1 MAKVLVFAEHFEGS
15 LKKSNLAVIGFARQ
29 ASAGGEVHALLAGS
43 GIKGLAENLNKYDL
57 AGVHVADDEK
67 LANYTAEMY
76 AELVVK
82 AVNEIGADMVC
93 CAASTTGKDMMPRVA
108 AKLQAGMVSDVMGVE
123 DNLYKSPMWAGN
135 AIAFMEVTTPKKVF
149 TVRTTE
155 FDPAQEGGAGPVSD
169 VTVDFDAGVDKKFV
183 EFKKTESD
191 RPDLTEASVVVSG
204 GRGLKGEEG
213 FKMLEPL
220 ADIFN
225 AAIGATR
232 AAVDAG
238 WVPNDLQVGQTGKIV
253 APDLYFAIALSG
265 AIQHLAGMKGS
276 KTIVAVNKDP
286 EAPICAVADYYVVA
300 DAFKAVP
307 ELVEE
312 IKKAKAS

>member
-1 MAKVLVFAEHFEGS
+1 MAKVLVFAEHFDGK
-15 LKKSNLAVIGFARQ
+15 LKKSNLAVFSFASQ
-29 ASAGGEVHALLAGS
+29 VADGGEVHALLAGS
-43 GIKGLAENLNKYDL
+43 GVKGLTDELNKAGL
-57 AGVHVADDEK
+57 AGVHVADDGK
-67 LANYTAEMY
+67 LQGYVAETYAN
-76 AELVVK
+76 LVVK
-82 AVNEIGADMVC
+82 LVNEIGADAVC
-93 CAASTTGKDMMPRVA
+93 CAASTTGKDLMPRVA
-108 AKLQAGMVSDVMGVE
+108 AKLEAGMVSDCLGIE
-123 DNLYKSPMWAGN
+123 DGLFKTPMWAGN
-135 AIAFMEVTTPKKVF
+135 VIGLIEINTAKKVF

-155 FDPAQEGGAGPVSD
+155 FNPVAEGGAGAVSD
-169 VTVDFDAGVDKKFV
+169 VAVDVEAGVDKKFV
-183 EFKKTESD
+183 NFQQTVSD
-191 RPDLTEASVVVSG
+191 RPDLTEAAVVVSG

-253 APDLYFAIALSG
+253 APDLYFAIGLSG

-276 KTIVAVNKDP
+276 KTIVTINKDP
-286 EAPICAVADYYVVA
+286 EAPICAVSDYFVVA

-312 IKKAKAS
+312 IKKVKG